1 MPRVDSNT
9 FRSRSAFQI
18 TLVAAVFAASLLVLF
33 TAVQRL
39 LASSPFTPGNLVV
52 YRVGSGSGSLLNTGN
67 PVFLDEYT
75 PAGALVQSIPL
86 PTAVSGSNL
95 RLIAS
100 GTATSEGLLTR
111 SADGLYI
118 VLSGYDAP
126 IPTTGLAGTSTTV
139 APVVLRVVGRVDVA
153 GNIDTSTGLNDW
165 ASGNNPRGVAST
177 NGTDL
182 WVGGAAGGVRYTT
195 LGSSTSTQL
204 STSVT
209 NIRAVGIFAGQLYNS
224 DSSGLTI
231 RLGVVGSGL
240 PTTTGQI
247 INNLPGFPTGGSPY
261 GFFFA
266 DLDGT
271 PGVDTLYVADDT
283 NTAGVGGLSKFS
295 LVSGSWVS
303 NGIVGLQGDAYRGL
317 TGVISGNTVTLYATR
332 KGGSGATGGGELV
345 SIVDSSGYKGAF
357 AGTPT
362 LLATAAGSTAFR
374 GVALAP
380 IAIAITQ
387 QPVSQTIG
395 FGATATLSVSAAASG
410 TTVSYQWYLGN
421 SGDTSNPIS
430 GATNASFTTPSL
442 TLATKYWVR
451 VMSSVGNLNSTTA
464 TITVLNAI
472 PPTITLQPVSQLIGI
487 GTTATLTVAAT
498 GDAPLSYQWYIGASG
513 VTTNPIVGANAP
525 IFTTPPL
532 FATTSYWARVSNAG
546 GSANS
551 MAAIVSVPACTT
563 PHIAI
568 NQVQGS
574 GETSPLLNQTVTVRG
589 VVVGN
594 YEGPAP
600 ALRGF
605 YVQDLPADVDADPT
619 TSEGVFVFESDNA
632 IRAALGQV
640 VQVTGKV
647 SEFQGQTEIDAVIPT
662 GVEACGTTA
671 AVVPTDVTLPVPD
684 DVGGVAY
691 LERFE
696 GMLVRFH
703 QTLFVSEHFQ
713 LGRFGQIVMSSG
725 GRLPEPTSI
734 TLPGPLA
741 VAQENA
747 NQLNQIIVDDEQNG
761 QNPDPIEFGRGG
773 NTLTASNTLRG
784 GDTATNIIGVMTF
797 GWAGNSASGN
807 AYRLRPVNALGGGVP
822 NFQPS
827 NPRPAGPPAV
837 GGTLRAVGMNVL
849 NYFLTLDA
857 GGNVC
862 GPVGHTQA
870 CRGANT
876 AEERSRQQTKLNQ
889 ALIKLNADIIGMSE
903 LENTDGVDPL
913 LDIVTRLN
921 TSVGPGTYSYV
932 NTGTIG
938 TDDIR
943 VGIIYKPA
951 RITPIGAPLVDL
963 NPVHNRPPVAQL
975 FSDNATGERFTAIVN
990 HFRSKGC
997 STNPPNPLDNDQN
1010 DGQGCFNATRVSQ
1023 SKALLSWIQATVL
1036 PAVGDPDVLL
1046 VGDYNSYAKEDPIR
1060 TIEEAGFINL
1070 VSRFSGPNAY
1080 SYVFS
1085 AEWGY
1090 IDHAL
1095 VSKSMLPQVTGAGD
1109 YHINADEPSVL
1120 DYNEEFKSAG
1130 QIVSLFNSDEFRI
1143 ADHDPVV
1150 IGLTLKASPVAMPD
1164 HYVVEAGTT
1173 LSVGGTGILS
1183 NDTGGPLA
1191 FFGHTSPTHGGLSL
1205 NATGSF
1211 TYTPAAGFFGT
1222 DNFSYTVNSASP
1234 SYFVQLFSTNLPPLA
1249 TVGGVSLSAGAFG
1262 SAIAPVPGS
1271 PDEIYGLTDRGPN
1284 VDGPGGTK
1292 VEPLPAFTPAI
1303 GKFKLT
1309 GSQAVLEQVIPLLAP
1324 DGTPYSGRVNTQANT
1339 GEVITD
1345 LNGNILPADPNG
1357 YDSEGLVALADGTFW
1372 VSDEYGP
1379 FITHFDA
1386 TGRQIARLSP
1396 FDDSLPPE
1404 LAARLA
1410 NRGMEGLA
1418 ITPDGTML
1426 VGMMQSALQQ
1436 TDLLGFDAKKLTPL
1450 RIVTYRLA
1458 DGAVHEYLYLL
1469 DDPVSTKTAV
1479 SEIAAVSNT
1488 TFVVDERDGNFP
1500 PNSIKKLYT
1509 IDLTGA
1515 TDIGPSGSVPGT
1527 SYDATNG
1534 GRLIGG
1540 KSIELFLENKNTL
1553 DSLTALNGVGITP
1566 VSKTL
1571 SLDFIG
1577 LITSIDAQGRFFG
1590 HDKVE
1595 GLIALNGG
1603 ATLVVSNDS
1612 DFGIDGLS
1620 NSTPPFQLH
1629 EKLTPAGVQDDGE
1642 FLTVDLVRSTATV
1655 TIEVQDTIP
1664 PDTAI
1669 TSMPPSLVN
1678 SDSATFAFT
1687 GSDSGS
1693 GVASF
1698 ECSLDNAKFTAC
1710 VTPLTYTD
1718 LADGLHSF
1726 AVRAIDRAGNVDASP
1741 ATFAWTV
1748 DRTPP
1753 NVSAS
1758 SNTSIVW
1765 PPNGKLVPVLVSG
1778 RISDGG
1784 SGIADGTPAF
1794 HVIDEYQTVQP
1805 AGAVSLHADGTF
1817 SFVMNIEASRLGSDH
1832 DGRQYE
1838 IIVVAADKAGNTGY
1852 ASIIIVVPHDQR

>member
-1 MPRVDSNT
+1 MTSADSR
-9 FRSRSAFQI
+9 FRSKSVAIQI
-18 TLVAAVFAASLLVLF
+18 ILVAGAFAACLLVLF
-33 TAVQRL
+33 AAIQRL
-39 LASSPFTPGNLVV
+39 LASAPFTPGNLVI
-52 YRVGSGSGSLLNTGN
+52 YRVGTGTGSLVNTGN

-75 PAGALVQSIPL
+75 PAGALVQSISL
-86 PTAVSGSNL
+86 PTTGAQK
-95 RLIAS
+95 LIAS

-118 VLSGYDAP
+118 VLAGYNAP
-126 IPTTGLAGTSTTV
+126 IPTTGLAGTSSATV
-139 APVVLRVVGRVDVA
+139 PRVVGRVDVA
-153 GNIDTSTGLNDW
+153 GNIDATTGLTDW
-165 ASGNNPRGVAST
+165 ASANNPRGVASSD
-177 NGTDL
+177 GHDL

-195 LGSSTSTQL
+195 LGASLSTQL

-209 NIRAVGIFAGQLYNS
+209 NIRAVEIFDGQLYNS
-224 DSSGLTI
+224 DSSGTTI
-231 RLGVVGSGL
+231 RIGIDGSGL
-240 PTTTGQI
+240 PKTSGQI
-247 INNLPGFPTGGSPY
+247 INNLPGFPTNGSPY
-261 GFFFA
+261 AFFFA
-266 DLDGT
+266 DLDAGV

-283 NTAGVGGLSKFS
+283 NTAGIGGIAKFS
-295 LVSGSWVS
+295 LVGGVWVS
-303 NGIVGLQGDAYRGL
+303 QGLVGSPADAYRGL
-317 TGVISGNTVTLYATR
+317 TGVVSGTTVTLYATR
-332 KGGSGATGGGELV
+332 KGGSGSTGGGELV
-345 SIVDSSGYKGAF
+345 SLVDATGYNAPLV
-357 AGTPT
+357 AAPT
-362 LLATAAGSTAFR
+362 LLATAATNTAFR

-380 IAIAITQ
+380 VGISITG

-395 FGATATLSVSAAASG
+395 FGATATLTVTAVSSG
-410 TTVSYQWYLGN
+410 DTPITYQWYVGN
-421 SGDTSNPIS
+421 SGDTSSPIG
-430 GATNASFTTPSL
+430 GANSATFITPSL
-442 TLATKYWVR
+442 TLTTKYWVR
-451 VMSSVGNLNSTTA
+451 ATSSFGSADSATA
-464 TITVLNAI
+464 TITVASAVA
-472 PPTITLQPVSQLIGI
+472 PTITLQPVSQLIGV
-487 GTTATLTVAAT
+487 GDTATLTVAAT
-498 GDAPLSYQWYIGASG
+498 GDAPLSYQWYIGPSG
-513 VTTNPIVGANAP
+513 VTSTPILGATSP
-525 IFTTPPL
+525 TFTTPPL

-546 GSANS
+546 GSADS
-551 MAAIVSVPACTT
+551 MAAVVSVPACSA

-568 NQVQGS
+568 NQVQGI
-574 GETSPLLNQTVTVRG
+574 GETSPLLSNTVTVRG
-589 VVVGN
+589 VVVGD
-594 YEGPAP
+594 YEGAAP

-605 YVQDLPADVDADPT
+605 YVQDLPADVDADPA

-632 IRAALGQV
+632 NRVALGQV

-647 SEFQGQTEIDAVIPT
+647 SEFQGQTEIDVAAA

-671 AVVPTDVTLPVPD
+671 PVVPTDVTLPVPA
-684 DVGGVAY
+684 DVAGVAY

-725 GRLPEPTSI
+725 GRLPQPTSI

-741 VAQENA
+741 VAQETA
-747 NQLNQIIVDDEQNG
+747 NDLNQIIVDDEQNG

-784 GDTATNIIGVMTF
+784 GDTATNIIGVMTY

-837 GGTLRAVGMNVL
+837 GGTLKAVGMNVL

-876 AEERSRQQTKLNQ
+876 AEERSRQQAKLNQ
-889 ALIKLNADIIGMSE
+889 ALIKLNADIVGMSE

-913 LDIVTRLN
+913 LDIVNRLN
-921 TSVGPGTYSYV
+921 GSLGPGTYSYV
-932 NTGTIG
+932 STGTIG

-951 RITPIGAPLVDL
+951 RVTPVGTPLVDL

-975 FSDNATGERFTAIVN
+975 FSDSATGERFTAIVN

-997 STNPPNPLDNDQN
+997 STNPANPLDNDQN
-1010 DGQGCFNATRVSQ
+1010 DGQGCFNATRVNQ
-1023 SKALLSWIQATVL
+1023 SKALLSWMNTTVL

-1046 VGDYNSYAKEDPIR
+1046 IGDFNSYAKEDPIR

-1095 VSKSMLPQVTGAGD
+1095 VSRSMLPQVTGAGD

-1130 QIVSLFNSDEFRI
+1130 QISSLYNVDEFRI

-1150 IGLTLKASPVAMPD
+1150 IGLALRASPAAMPD

-1173 LSVGGTGILS
+1173 LSVGGGAGILS
-1183 NDTGGPLA
+1183 NDGGGPLA
-1191 FFGHTSPTHGGLSL
+1191 LFAHSNPGNGALSL
-1205 NATGSF
+1205 NANGSF
-1211 TYTPAAGFFGT
+1211 MYTPAAGFFGT
-1222 DNFSYTVNSASP
+1222 DSFSYTVSSASP
-1234 SYFVQLFSTNLPPLA
+1234 SYFVQLFATNLPPLA
-1249 TVGGVSLSAGAFG
+1249 TVGGVNLSAGAFG
-1262 SAIAPVPGS
+1262 SAIALVPGS
-1271 PDEIYGLTDRGPN
+1271 PDEVYGLTDRGPN

-1292 VEPLPAFTPAI
+1292 VEPLPGFTPSI
-1303 GKFKLT
+1303 GKFKLV

-1345 LNGNILPADPNG
+1345 LNGNVLPADPNG

-1386 TGRQIARLSP
+1386 TGRQIGRLSP
-1396 FDDSLPPE
+1396 FDGSLPPE

-1418 ITPDGTML
+1418 ITPDGTTL

-1436 TDLLGFDAKKLTPL
+1436 TDLAGFDAKKLTPL
-1450 RIVTYRLA
+1450 RIVTYRFA

-1488 TFVVDERDGNFP
+1488 TFLVDERDGNFP
-1500 PNSIKKLYT
+1500 PNAIKKLYT

-1515 TDIGPSGSVPGT
+1515 TDVGPSSSVPGT
-1527 SYDATNG
+1527 SYDPTHG
-1534 GRLIGG
+1534 GLVISG
-1540 KSIELFLENKNTL
+1540 KSIELFLENKNTAQ
-1553 DSLTALNGVGITP
+1553 SLTALSGVGITP
-1566 VSKTL
+1566 VSKSL
-1571 SLDFIG
+1571 SLDLIG
-1577 LITSIDAQGRFFG
+1577 LLTSIDAQGRFFG

-1603 ATLVVSNDS
+1603 ATLVLSNDS
-1612 DFGIDGLS
+1612 DFGIDGLT
-1620 NSTPPFQLH
+1620 NATPPFQLH

-1664 PDTAI
+1664 PDTTI
-1669 TSMPPSLVN
+1669 TSMPSSLVN
-1678 SDSATFAFT
+1678 SSSATFAFT

-1698 ECSLDNAKFTAC
+1698 ECSLDSAAFVPC
-1710 VTPLTYTD
+1710 VSPLTYTG
-1718 LADGLHSF
+1718 LADGLHTF
-1726 AVRAIDRAGNVDASP
+1726 VVRAIDRAGNVDASP

-1748 DRTPP
+1748 DLTPP
-1753 NVSAS
+1753 NVTVS
-1758 SNTSIVW
+1758 SNTSLVW
-1765 PPNGKLVPVLVSG
+1765 PPNGKSVPVIVSG
-1778 RISDGG
+1778 RITDGG
-1784 SGIADGTPAF
+1784 SGIADGSPAF
-1794 HVIDEYQTVQP
+1794 HVIDEYHAVQP
-1805 AGAVSLHADGTF
+1805 AGGVTLHTDGTF
-1817 SFVMNIEASRLGSDH
+1817 SFVVNLEASRLGGDL
-1832 DGRQYE
+1832 DGRRYE
-1838 IIVVAADKAGNTGY
+1838 IIVVAADKAGNSAS
-1852 ASIIIVVPHDQR
+1852 ASIVIVVPHDQR

>member
-1 MPRVDSNT
+1 MTPADSRT
-9 FRSRSAFQI
+9 RSRSVAIQI
-18 TLVAAVFAASLLVLF
+18 ILVAGAFAASLLVLF
-33 TAVQRL
+33 AAVQRL
-39 LASSPFTPGNLVV
+39 LASAPFTPGNLVV
-52 YRVGSGSGSLLNTGN
+52 YRVGTGSGSLVNTGN
-67 PVFLDEYT
+67 PVFLDEFT
-75 PAGALVQSIPL
+75 PAGALVQSIAL
-86 PTAVSGSNL
+86 PTSPSGGNQA
-95 RLIAS
+95 LIAS

-111 SADGLYI
+111 SADGLY
-118 VLSGYDAP
+118 LLLAGYNAP
-126 IPTTGLAGTSTTV
+126 IPTTGLAGTSSTAV
-139 APVVLRVVGRVDVA
+139 PRVVGRVDVA
-153 GNIDTSTGLNDW
+153 GNINTTTGLTDW
-165 ASGNNPRGVAST
+165 ASGNNPRGVASS
-177 NGTDL
+177 NGIDL

-195 LGSSTSTQL
+195 LGASTSTQL

-209 NIRAVGIFAGQLYNS
+209 NIRSVEIFDGQLYNS
-224 DSSGLTI
+224 DSSGSTI
-231 RLGVVGSGL
+231 RIGVDGSGL
-240 PTTTGQI
+240 PTTSGQI
-247 INNLPGFPTGGSPY
+247 INNLPGFPTNGSPY
-261 GFFFA
+261 AFFFA
-266 DLDGT
+266 DLNAGIA
-271 PGVDTLYVADDT
+271 GVDTLYVADDT
-283 NTAGVGGLSKFS
+283 SGAGGGISKYALVGG
-295 LVSGSWVS
+295 VWV
-303 NGIVGLQGDAYRGL
+303 NQGTVGNPADAYRGL
-317 TGVISGNTVTLYATR
+317 TGVVSGSTVTLYATR

-345 SIVDSSGYKGAF
+345 AVVDTTGYNGTLVA
-357 AGTPT
+357 TPT
-362 LLATAAGSTAFR
+362 LVATAATNTAFR

-380 IAIAITQ
+380 IGLAITG

-395 FGATATLSVSAAASG
+395 FGATATLNVTAVSSG
-410 TTVSYQWYLGN
+410 GTPITYQWYVGN
-421 SGDTSNPIS
+421 SGDTSTPIG

-442 TLATKYWVR
+442 TLSTQYWVR
-451 VMSSVGNLNSTTA
+451 AKSGSASADSAAA
-464 TITVLNAI
+464 TITVVSAVA
-472 PPTITLQPVSQLIGI
+472 PTITLPPVSQLIASGA
-487 GTTATLTVAAT
+487 TATLTVAAT
-498 GDAPLSYQWYIGASG
+498 GDVPLAYQWYVGPSG
-513 VTTNPIVGANAP
+513 VTTNPIAGATSP
-525 IFTTPPL
+525 MFTTPAL
-532 FATTSYWARVSNAG
+532 FSTTSYWVRVSNAG
-546 GSANS
+546 GSADS
-551 MAAIVSVPACTT
+551 AAAIVSVPACSTS
-563 PHIAI
+563 HIAI
-568 NQVQGS
+568 NQVQGI
-574 GETSPLLNQTVTVRG
+574 GETSPLLGQTVTVRG
-589 VVVGN
+589 VVVGD

-605 YVQDLPADVDADPT
+605 YVQDLAADVDADPA

-632 IRAALGQV
+632 NRVALGQV

-647 SEFQGQTEIDAVIPT
+647 SEFQGQTEIDVAAT

-684 DVGGVAY
+684 VGGVAY

-703 QTLFVSEHFQ
+703 QTLYVSEHFQ

-725 GRLPEPTSI
+725 GRLPQPTSI

-741 VAQENA
+741 NTQEAA

-761 QNPDPIEFGRGG
+761 QNPDPIEFGRFG
-773 NTLTASNTLRG
+773 NPLSASNTLRG
-784 GDTATNIIGVMTF
+784 GDTASNIVGVMTF

-807 AYRLRPVNALGGGVP
+807 AYRLRPVNAMGGGVP

-827 NPRPAGPPAV
+827 NPRPSGPPAV
-837 GGTLRAVGMNVL
+837 GGTLKAVGMNVL

-876 AEERSRQQTKLNQ
+876 AEERSRQQAKLNS
-889 ALIKLNADIIGMSE
+889 ALVKLNADVIGMSE

-913 LDIVTRLN
+913 FDIVTRLN
-921 TSVGPGTYSYV
+921 TSLGSSVYSYI

-951 RITPIGAPLVDL
+951 RVMPAGTPLVDL

-975 FSDNATGERFTAIVN
+975 FSDIATGERFTVVVN

-997 STNPPNPLDNDQN
+997 STNPADPLDNDQN
-1010 DGQGCFNATRVSQ
+1010 DGQSCFNATRVKQSQ
-1023 SKALLSWIQATVL
+1023 ALLSWIQSTVL
-1036 PAVGDPDVLL
+1036 PAVKDPDVLL
-1046 VGDYNSYAKEDPIR
+1046 LGDFNSYAKEDPIR
-1060 TIEEAGFINL
+1060 TIEEAGFTNI

-1095 VSKSMLPQVTGAGD
+1095 VSRSMLPQVTGAGD

-1130 QIVSLFNSDEFRI
+1130 QIVSLYNSDEFRI
-1143 ADHDPVV
+1143 ADHDPVM
-1150 IGLTLKASPVAMPD
+1150 IGLALRASPVATPD

-1191 FFGHTSPTHGGLSL
+1191 LFSHSSPASGSLLLSG
-1205 NATGSF
+1205 NGSF
-1211 TYTPAAGFFGT
+1211 MYTPAAKFFGT
-1222 DNFSYTVNSASP
+1222 DSFSYTVSSASP
-1234 SYFVQLFSTNLPPLA
+1234 SYFLQLFSTNLPPLA
-1249 TVGGVSLSAGAFG
+1249 TIGGVNLSAGAFG
-1262 SAIAPVPGS
+1262 SAIAQVPGS
-1271 PDEIYGLTDRGPN
+1271 LNEFYGLTDRGPN

-1292 VEPLPAFTPAI
+1292 VEPLPTFTPSI
-1303 GKFKLT
+1303 GKFKLI
-1309 GSQAVLEQVIPLLAP
+1309 GEQAVLEAVIPLKAP
-1324 DGTPYSGRVNTQANT
+1324 DGTPYTGLVNSQANT

-1345 LNGNILPADPNG
+1345 LNGNVLPADPNG

-1386 TGRQIARLSP
+1386 TGRQIGRLSP
-1396 FDDSLPPE
+1396 FDGSLPLE

-1418 ITPDGTML
+1418 ITPDGTTL

-1436 TDLLGFDAKKLTPL
+1436 TDLAGFDAKKLTPL

-1458 DGAVHEYLYLL
+1458 DAAVHEYLYLL
-1469 DDPVSTKTAV
+1469 DNPIATKTAV
-1479 SEIAAVSNT
+1479 SEIAALSNT
-1488 TFVVDERDGNFP
+1488 TFLVDERDGNFP
-1500 PNSIKKLYT
+1500 PGAYKKLFA

-1515 TDIGPSGSVPGT
+1515 TDVGPLSTVPGT
-1527 SYDATNG
+1527 SYDAANG
-1534 GRLIGG
+1534 GLLIAG
-1540 KSIELFLENKNTL
+1540 KTIELFLKNL
-1553 DSLTALNGVGITP
+1553 DTAASLTALGGIGITP
-1566 VSKTL
+1566 VSK
-1571 SLDFIG
+1571 SLFVDVG
-1577 LITSIDAQGRFFG
+1577 ALITSIDAQGRFFG

-1595 GLIALNGG
+1595 GVVALNGG
-1603 ATLVVSNDS
+1603 ATIVLSNDS
-1612 DFGIDGLS
+1612 DFGIDGVT
-1620 NSTPPFQLH
+1620 NAAPPFQLH

-1642 FLTVDLVRSTATV
+1642 FLTIDLVRSTATV

-1664 PDTAI
+1664 PDTTI

-1678 SDSATFAFT
+1678 SETATFAFV

-1693 GVASF
+1693 GVARF
-1698 ECSLDNAKFTAC
+1698 ECALDGAAFTLC
-1710 VTPLTYTD
+1710 VSPVTYTA

-1726 AVRAIDRAGNVDASP
+1726 AVRAIDGAGNVDASP

-1753 NVSAS
+1753 IVTAS
-1758 SNTSIVW
+1758 SNTSVMW
-1765 PPNGKLVPVLVSG
+1765 PPNGKSIPVIVSG
-1778 RISDGG
+1778 RISDEG
-1784 SGIADGTPAF
+1784 SGIAAGTPAF
-1794 HVIDEYQTVQP
+1794 HVVDEYNTVQP
-1805 AGAVSLHADGTF
+1805 AGAVSLHSDGTF
-1817 SFVMNIEASRLGSDH
+1817 SFVVFLEASRLGTDL
-1832 DGRQYE
+1832 DGRRYE
-1838 IIVVAADKAGNTGY
+1838 IIVVATDKAGNA
-1852 ASIIIVVPHDQR
+1852 ASASVVIEVPHDSR